1 MQPTYLP
8 WEGYFNLISKA
19 DKFIF
24 LDDVQF
30 VKQSWQSRNYI
41 LSSNGKL
48 LLSIPIKK
56 HDLSTNI
63 NKIKIND
70 NQNWRKKHILSIT
83 QNYSKTKYFHQLNKL
98 IQIISDSK
106 NKNLIELNIKIISAI
121 CSILSIKFEP
131 RLSSE
136 FSQVK
141 NRSEKLIHIC
151 KELDCVAYISPIGSK
166 KYIESDK
173 VFSKTKIK
181 LIFNDYKP
189 RPYTQCNSKSFISH
203 LSIIDLISNKGIEF
217 AKDHIQN

>member
-48 LLSIPIKK
+48 LLSVPIKK
-56 HDLSTNI
+56 HDLSTSI

-70 NQNWRKKHILSIT
+70 NQNWRKKHIQSIT
-83 QNYSKTKYFHQLNKL
+83 QNYSRNKYFYQLNEI
-98 IQIISDSK
+98 IQIISNSK
-106 NKNLIELNIKIISAI
+106 NKNLLDLNIKIINAI
-121 CSILSIKFEP
+121 CNILAIDFEP

-136 FSQVK
+136 FSRAK
-141 NRSEKLIHIC
+141 NRSEKLINIC
-151 KELDCVAYISPIGSK
+151 RELDCGVYISPIGSK
-166 KYIESDK
+166 EYIKSDK

-181 LIFNDYKP
+181 LIFNNYKP
-189 RPYTQCNSKSFISH
+189 RPYTQINSKSFISH
-203 LSIIDLISNKGIEF
+203 LSIIDLISNKGVEF

>member
-1 MQPTYLP
+1 MASKCVIMQPTYLP

-56 HDLSTNI
+56 HALSTNI

-70 NQNWRKKHILSIT
+70 NQDWRKKHILSIT
-83 QNYSKTKYFHQLNKL
+83 QNYSKNKYFHQLNKI

-106 NKNLIELNIKIISAI
+106 NKNLLELNIKIINAI
-121 CSILSIKFEP
+121 CSILSINFEP
-131 RLSSE
+131 KLSSQ
-136 FSQVK
+136 FSQAK
-141 NRSEKLIHIC
+141 NRSGKLINIC
-151 KELDCVAYISPIGSK
+151 KELDCGEYISPIGSK
-166 KYIESDK
+166 KYI
-173 VFSKTKIK
+173 
-181 LIFNDYKP
+181 
-189 RPYTQCNSKSFISH
+189 
-203 LSIIDLISNKGIEF
+203 
-217 AKDHIQN
+217 

>member
-70 NQNWRKKHILSIT
+70 NQNWRKNT
-83 QNYSKTKYFHQLNKL
+83 F
-98 IQIISDSK
+98 
-106 NKNLIELNIKIISAI
+106 
-121 CSILSIKFEP
+121 
-131 RLSSE
+131 
-136 FSQVK
+136 
-141 NRSEKLIHIC
+141 
-151 KELDCVAYISPIGSK
+151 
-166 KYIESDK
+166 
-173 VFSKTKIK
+173 
-181 LIFNDYKP
+181 
-189 RPYTQCNSKSFISH
+189 
-203 LSIIDLISNKGIEF
+203 
-217 AKDHIQN
+217 